1 MSDMMMPPPDAAAV
15 PADMAPMPEMA
26 APEMAAPPVEPA
38 APMIPM
44 GEPPVEPPIAPSPMG
59 AEGALDWKTFFRN
72 GKNNAKPKWGPGFS
86 YAYRPITG
94 ISGSL
99 SESQRAEVMRGIR
112 RTGFTDPS
120 APAEHYTGSYLV
132 DGEGRVA
139 RSQYDLQDDTYKIVY
154 SIPST
159 RMSVIKQMMN
169 SAGMYG
175 EVQPRPNVVSK
186 EDHAAFRT
194 LLSEANRQGV
204 TWDVALAR
212 VLRSGGTFTHSGGNN
227 WRDPTPEDPFD
238 YLRQS
243 MRQVLGRQLT
253 TEDVD
258 RMIGSLVGS
267 EAPGAPAP
275 VPPAPVL
282 PPQGAQE
289 APPVDERANGFVGAV
304 DLFSEMLRNR

>member
-1 MSDMMMPPPDAAAV
+1 MSDMMMPPPDATAV
-15 PADMAPMPEMA
+15 PVDAMPMPEMA
-26 APEMAAPPVEPA
+26 APEMAAPEMAPLPEEPA
-38 APMIPM
+38 EEMPPASPTM
-44 GEPPVEPPIAPSPMG
+44 GG
-59 AEGALDWKTFFRN
+59 EGTLDWKTFFLN

-94 ISGSL
+94 VSGSL
-99 SESQRAEVMRGIR
+99 NDSQRAEVMRGIR
-112 RTGFTDPS
+112 QTGFTDPN
-120 APAEHYTGSYLV
+120 APVEHYTGSYLV
-132 DGEGRVA
+132 DGEGRVS
-139 RSQYDLQDDTYKIVY
+139 RPQYDLQDDTYKIVY

-186 EDHAAFRT
+186 QDHAAFRT

-227 WRDPTPEDPFD
+227 WRDTTPEDPFD

-258 RMIGSLVGS
+258 RMIGSLVGT

-275 VPPAPVL
+275 SAPAPVL
-282 PPQGAQE
+282 PEQGVQE
-289 APPVDERANGFVGAV
+289 APPVDERASGFVGAV